1 MEAAISYSG
10 DVADPAKTKYT
21 IDYYMDLASELVRA
35 GTHVLCIKVSVLFIA
50 SVRMREPAWLP
61 CRSSVCASR
70 CARLGVRVLVCASRC
85 ACLGVRLSRCALVSV
100 CASRFVTVGV
110 RMRGDMCVC
119 VSACFRTCVCRR

>member
-50 SVRMREPAWLP
+50 CVRMRERAWQP

-85 ACLGVRLSRCALVSV
+85 ACLGVRLSRCARLGSLLSVS
-100 CASRFVTVGV
+100 A
-110 RMRGDMCVC
+110 CVEIC
-119 VSACFRTCVCRR
+119 VSACQLASAPAFAGVSI